1 MARITKLKRDSLD
14 LPEIFASDYQTDANG
29 KVVTGYKW
37 KTFTP
42 SLAQG
47 THTQFQLPDA
57 VLTANS
63 VDLILTDPPYHIS
76 RDTGM
81 QHARDT
87 GLGNSKFHIQT
98 KFGSWDEAF
107 KVQQLQPFI
116 REIYRVLKKEPL
128 VFYIVNNV
136 P

>member
-1 MARITKLKRDSLD
+1 MARITKLKRNSLD

-42 SLAQG
+42 SLGQG

-63 VDLILTDPPYHIS
+63 VDLIFLNVNGVQIPASKIS
-76 RDTGM
+76 L
-81 QHARDT
+81 QSQ
-87 GLGNSKFHIQT
+87 NSLVIYNESEFSIDQ
-98 KFGSWDEAF
+98 DD
-107 KVQQLQPFI
+107 VV
-116 REIYRVLKKEPL
+116 EIIYVTA
-128 VFYIVNNV
+128 
-136 P
+136 